1 MTMLSLA
8 SSDEGENDWGH
19 DVWDGMAAIIS
30 SSVPFL
36 AGPDARL
43 RNTQADASKTLGR
56 DMRGQWGGGQAPQG
70 SPGREHILFSLL
82 LVPLRT

>member
-19 DVWDGMAAIIS
+19 DVWYGMAAIIS

-43 RNTQADASKTLGR
+43 RNTQADASKTL
-56 DMRGQWGGGQAPQG
+56 
-70 SPGREHILFSLL
+70 
-82 LVPLRT
+82 

>member
-43 RNTQADASKTLGR
+43 RNTQVDASKTLGR
-56 DMRGQWGGGQAPQG
+56 DMGGQGGGAKHLKGPQV
-70 SPGREHILFSLL
+70 ENIFSSACF
-82 LVPLRT
+82 

>member
-1 MTMLSLA
+1 MTMLSLV

-43 RNTQADASKTLGR
+43 RNTQAQRYTPTVLQMSSSDDS
-56 DMRGQWGGGQAPQG
+56 
-70 SPGREHILFSLL
+70 
-82 LVPLRT
+82 